1 MKCVLMVNILV
12 WIQDISHSV
21 NYEEH
26 TVYASLGETVV
37 LPFKDSRV
45 STLIWKRNDNNIISD
60 GSLIN
65 TKINEIERFRII
77 GDRTV
82 GEYNLEISNITESDL
97 GLYWYEF
104 QIRNTAVQNKV
115 VLKIA
120 DNIITVVTDLYTEQN
135 TVKDEASTR
144 YVSVASNTDTANS
157 TTPHSAISTNHRNEE
172 STLFVQPEMS
182 TEMEIPS
189 TSSIDK
195 KNEDTRPDRGFSSDE
210 KFLFYGLVAAGLVLV
225 LCLSIV
231 CNICINRK
239 CRTENLATKN
249 NVPNVNSVAV
259 IQEPSLEP
267 EDSSSTYEVICES
280 EMLPFEK
287 IKLNTNA
294 SLQQSLVFE
303 KKFQNNSPTSDK
315 PYFEVID
322 GDNIYLNPCHTIE
335 GQEQT
340 DNLKKISSPEYQVAL
355 PATGTICC
363 AGQNQN
369 QSSDNDNKVKVQES
383 SDMNIKI
390 QIDPAD
396 DISAKYSVGE
406 DIKECLKRY
415 EVDENNRLLVQRKEN
430 TESMSNFIEL
440 SETSSSDD
448 NEEKPTVQTD
458 DDYINPYQT
467 LKRSEQDDEHDYN
480 ICAVP

>member
-1 MKCVLMVNILV
+1 MTDEN
-12 WIQDISHSV
+12 SV
-21 NYEEH
+21 
-26 TVYASLGETVV
+26 
-37 LPFKDSRV
+37 
-45 STLIWKRNDNNIISD
+45 
-60 GSLIN
+60 
-65 TKINEIERFRII
+65 
-77 GDRTV
+77 
-82 GEYNLEISNITESDL
+82 
-97 GLYWYEF
+97 
-104 QIRNTAVQNKV
+104 
-115 VLKIA
+115 
-120 DNIITVVTDLYTEQN
+120 
-135 TVKDEASTR
+135 
-144 YVSVASNTDTANS
+144 
-157 TTPHSAISTNHRNEE
+157 ISTNHLNEE
-172 STLFVQPEMS
+172 SALSVQPEMS
-182 TEMEIPS
+182 TEMEISS

-267 EDSSSTYEVICES
+267 EDSTSTYELICES

-287 IKLNTNA
+287 IKLNSNA
-294 SLQQSLVFE
+294 ALQQSLVFE

-315 PYFEVID
+315 PYFEVFD
-322 GDNIYLNPCHTIE
+322 GDNIYLNPCHTTE

-340 DNLKKISSPEYQVAL
+340 DNLKKISSPEYQVAS
-355 PATGTICC
+355 PDTGTICC
-363 AGQNQN
+363 AGQNRN

-396 DISAKYSVGE
+396 DISVKYSVGE

-430 TESMSNFIEL
+430 TESMSNLIEL

-448 NEEKPTVQTD
+448 NEDTQTVQTD

-467 LKRSEQDDEHDYN
+467 LKRSEKDDEHDYN

>member
-1 MKCVLMVNILV
+1 MQPPLVLKKKPWLMN
-12 WIQDISHSV
+12 ISHSV

-45 STLIWKRNDNNIISD
+45 STLIWKRNENIIISD

-65 TKINEIERFRII
+65 TKINGKERFRII
-77 GDRTV
+77 VDRTV

-97 GLYWYEF
+97 GLYWCEF
-104 QIRNTAVQNKV
+104 QIENTAVQNKV

-120 DNIITVVTDLYTEQN
+120 DNISTVVTDLYTEQS
-135 TVKDEASTR
+135 TVKDDTSTR
-144 YVSVASNTDTANS
+144 YVSVAFKTYTANS
-157 TTPHSAISTNHRNEE
+157 TTPHSVISTNHRNEE
-172 STLFVQPEMS
+172 STVFVKPEMS
-182 TEMEIPS
+182 T
-189 TSSIDK
+189 
-195 KNEDTRPDRGFSSDE
+195 GFSSDE

-303 KKFQNNSPTSDK
+303 KKFQNNSPISDK

-390 QIDPAD
+390 QIYPAD
-396 DISAKYSVGE
+396 DISVKYSVGE

-467 LKRSEQDDEHDYN
+467 LKRSEKDDEHDYN